1 MIVDDDLVAVDE
13 QLERLY
19 DHVTDEKR
27 AKRAAGRVPRHPVDD
42 AKTNER
48 RADVPREDLGRDGSG
63 DAEAGEHRLRR
74 DEEREPENQRGDA
87 ADREREAGT
96 HGGRPPR
103 PLPTSAPPGQRW
115 NTETPHQPASVP
127 RLRGRSGLPGGPPRS
142 AAEE

>member
-1 MIVDDDLVAVDE
+1 MDEESSGSLRRKIADDDLVAVDE

-48 RADVPREDLGRDGSG
+48 RADVPREDLGGDGSG

-87 ADREREAGT
+87 ADRERDAGT
-96 HGGRPPR
+96 HGGR
-103 PLPTSAPPGQRW
+103 LLALV
-115 NTETPHQPASVP
+115 PARIPVDEF
-127 RLRGRSGLPGGPPRS
+127 RR
-142 AAEE
+142 